1 MKRLLVLCVVL
12 GLGGCSAIFNV
23 TKYKGWEYVR
33 IENNI
38 PDKSC
43 VYKVQ
48 ESCSMEWNQCL
59 DWHKKHA
66 ITYGANTVV
75 ITKSETINTIRA
87 VGDERTNTLAEYYY
101 CNGAKNINPS

>member
-1 MKRLLVLCVVL
+1 MKKLLVLCVL
-12 GLGGCSAIFNV
+12 LSGCSAIFNV

-48 ESCSMEWNQCL
+48 EACSMEWNQCL

-75 ITKSETINTIRA
+75 ITQKEIINTQHID
-87 VGDERTNTLAEYYY
+87 GDDRTNTLAEYYF
-101 CNGAKNINPS
+101 CNGAKNISPS